1 MAKKAIAKIVK
12 ETAKKKA
19 APKKAAPKKAA
30 PKKAAPKKTTPK
42 KATPKKA
49 TPKKSKFAAKSQ
61 VRNKTAAPFAPKSNT
76 RAKVTGALAGTA
88 LVIAGGTAAG
98 KAIKD
103 RRKRRATEAA
113 PVTFGAAFKEAR
125 KKGEGTKFT
134 WNGKS
139 YTAVTKDDL
148 KRKGYDANEL
158 RQYANNKGK
167 ARRPIKRVGQGI
179 KKVLLG
185 KDKKFGGDKG
195 LIDFI
200 RKPKRKTATSK
211 TPAQRMGPG
220 KKKVGGGTT
229 KKYKAGGLA
238 TKGLGK
244 AYINSKR

>member
-49 TPKKSKFAAKSQ
+49 TPKK
-61 VRNKTAAPFAPKSNT
+61 VTPKSNT

-88 LVIAGGTAAG
+88 LVIGGGAMAG

-103 RRKRRATEAA
+103 RRKKRATEAA